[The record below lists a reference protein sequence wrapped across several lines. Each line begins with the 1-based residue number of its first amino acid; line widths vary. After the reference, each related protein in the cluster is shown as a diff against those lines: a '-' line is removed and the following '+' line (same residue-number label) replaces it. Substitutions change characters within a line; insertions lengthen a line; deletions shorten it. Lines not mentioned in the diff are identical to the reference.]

1 MSPFVSLLST
11 ARRRL
16 LRARALAGALLPLVA
31 IPSAVVGET
40 YYQAVNHNGSGDW
53 NTLSHWNTNGSRT
66 PEGASPAS
74 IDRNDDF
81 IANNRGWILR
91 TPTGVNTF
99 AGGSI
104 TLLGTHMLEVR
115 SASSM
120 STVPY
125 LIASGTPSVRAA
137 YKSSTLTIN
146 RLRIDSGELE
156 LRGHKSASPDFNVTL
171 GTLEGKGSLK
181 TTGTPRGTLILF
193 LLDATGFEGA
203 FTVESGKVRFMTPVS
218 SGGVF
223 VVPVASDV
231 TFDHDAEFAG
241 LTVDDT
247 VYSPGTYSA
256 ASLGFLGSGS
266 VKVRPPPA
274 SR

>member
-1 MSPFVSLLST
+1 MPLSVPLINT
-11 ARRRL
+11 ARGRLRRTL
-16 LRARALAGALLPLVA
+16 VAALLLLLA
-31 IPSAVVGET
+31 APSAVAAET

-53 NTLSHWNTNGSRT
+53 NMLDHWNTNGPRK
-66 PEGASPAS
+66 PAGASPVS
-74 IDRNDDF
+74 IDSNDQF
-81 IANNRGWILR
+81 VSNSKGWVLR

-104 TLLGTHMLEVR
+104 SLGGTHMLEVR

-125 LIASGTPSVRAA
+125 LIVRGTPSVRAA
-137 YKSSTLTIN
+137 YATSTLTVN
-146 RLRIDSGELE
+146 RLRIETGELE
-156 LRGHKSASPDFNVTL
+156 FRGHKSSSPDFNVTL
-171 GTLEGKGSLK
+171 GALDGKGSLK
-181 TTGTPRGTLILF
+181 TTGTPGGTFILF

-218 SGGVF
+218 SGGAF
-223 VVPVASDV
+223 VAPVPGDV

-241 LTVDDT
+241 LTVGDT
-247 VYSPGTYSA
+247 VYPPGTYSA